1 MKQSAFLAR
10 PTSLARTVFAA
21 LLAAPLLGAVGSHP
35 AAAQTLRVGV
45 QAPFVVDPQLLFF
58 GPNMAAA
65 RHIFDSLVGR
75 DADSRWTPSLA
86 ESWKQLDDTTWEFKL
101 RQGVTF
107 HDGSPFTADDVVA
120 TFKRV
125 PSIPNNPSAYTP
137 NLRSVGEVEVVD
149 PYTIHIH
156 TTQPNPTLPGQ
167 FTNIFIISKNLANSP
182 GEAGSS
188 KIAMGTGPYKL
199 TSFTNGEGMTLERN
213 ESYWGK
219 KPAYKNVVVKVIT
232 NDATREA
239 ALLSGDID
247 LMENVPPDDVARLK
261 ANPKTTVYSRP
272 ADRVVFLLP
281 NVGADKLAAFTDAS
295 GKPLDVNPMRDVRVR
310 QALSLA
316 VDRNTLVQR
325 VLSGQGEPTNQLV
338 PDGFTGWIKDLAVPK
353 PDPQGA
359 RKLLAEAGYPS
370 GFHMSIVCTND
381 RYILDGRMC
390 QALAQ
395 MFSRVGLTTN
405 VDAIPGSMF
414 MGRTKPGKNDE
425 PVMMYAISL
434 SSLRDVAYILS
445 LESHSV
451 DEKRGYGDG
460 NRGGYVDPEMD
471 KMIEDAAKRTGP
483 ARDTALQ
490 NVQREA
496 VKRLGIIPLYIEP
509 TIAGARS
516 DILYT
521 PRMDQQM
528 VATGASPKK

>member
-1 MKQSAFLAR
+1 MKQPAFLAR
-10 PTSLARTVFAA
+10 AIFAA
-21 LLAAPLLGAVGSHP
+21 ILATPLLGAAGSRP

-45 QAPFVVDPQLLFF
+45 QAPFVVDPHLLFF

-101 RQGVTF
+101 RKGVAF
-107 HDGSPFTADDVVA
+107 QDGSPFTADDVVA
-120 TFKRV
+120 TFKRI
-125 PSIPNNPSAYTP
+125 PSIPNNPGPYTP
-137 NLRSVGEVEVVD
+137 NLRTVGKVEVVD
-149 PYTIHIH
+149 PYTIHVH

-167 FTNIFIISKNLANSP
+167 FTNIFIISKNLANTL

-199 TSFTNGEGMTLERN
+199 TGFTNGEGMTLERN

-219 KPAYKNVVVKVIT
+219 KPAYKNVTVKVIT
-232 NDATREA
+232 NNAAREA

-247 LMENVPPDDVARLK
+247 LMENVPPDDVAGLK

-281 NVGADKLAAFTDAS
+281 NVGADRLAAFTDAS
-295 GKPLDVNPMRDVRVR
+295 GKPLDVNPMRDARVR
-310 QALSLA
+310 EALSLA
-316 VDRNTLVQR
+316 VDRNALVQR

-338 PDGFTGWIKDLAVPK
+338 PDGFTGWIKDFAVPK
-353 PDPQGA
+353 ADPQRA
-359 RKLLAEAGYPS
+359 RKLLAEAGYPN

-414 MGRTKPGKNDE
+414 MPRTKPGKNDE
-425 PVMMYAISL
+425 SVMMYAISL

-445 LESHSV
+445 LESHSL

-460 NRGGYVDPEMD
+460 NRGGYSDPALD
-471 KMIEDAAKRTGP
+471 KMIEDAGKLTGP

-490 NVQREA
+490 GVQREA

-516 DILYT
+516 DVLYT
-521 PRMDQQM
+521 PRMDQQL
-528 VATGASPKK
+528 VATGASPKP